1 LGCLIPFG
9 LGRLRAFWGL
19 SVYSYAVSK
28 KALFLVQQVGVEL
41 AFEVVY
47 VELEFFMLADL
58 VV

>member
-1 LGCLIPFG
+1 MLSASDVRGFLGFIGPCTWTVSIPD
-9 LGRLRAFWGL
+9 LL
-19 SVYSYAVSK
+19 
-28 KALFLVQQVGVEL
+28 LVTQVGVEL